1 MTAAPLASRR
11 RALGLAALALPLALA
26 LAIHVGL
33 VVPVIDAT
41 RAARAAA
48 DEQQDLA
55 RRYAAVA
62 ARAPQLQARLDALA
76 ARQAASPAFLTG
88 GTGDVA
94 LAALQDR
101 VTAAVRAAGGAMR
114 SASGS
119 VDAAGDGLERITA
132 SVLFAADIAGLAQ
145 ILHDLETGAPL
156 LFVERIAIAGQVRP
170 EGDALVARR
179 ALEVSVGISGLRLTV
194 PEGGS

>member
-11 RALGLAALALPLALA
+11 RALGFAALALPLALA
-26 LAIHVGL
+26 LALHVGL
-33 VVPVIDAT
+33 VVPVVEAT

-55 RRYAAVA
+55 RRYAAIA
-62 ARAPQLQARLDALA
+62 ARAPLLQARLDALA
-76 ARQAASPAFLTG
+76 ARQAASPAFVSG

-101 VTAAVRAAGGAMR
+101 ISAAVRAAGGAMR

-145 ILHDLETGAPL
+145 ILRDLETGAPL
-156 LFVERIAIAGQVRP
+156 LFVERLAIAGQVRP
-170 EGDALVARR
+170 EEGALVARR
-179 ALEVSVGISGLRLTV
+179 ALEVSIGISGYRLV
-194 PEGGS
+194 APGGGS